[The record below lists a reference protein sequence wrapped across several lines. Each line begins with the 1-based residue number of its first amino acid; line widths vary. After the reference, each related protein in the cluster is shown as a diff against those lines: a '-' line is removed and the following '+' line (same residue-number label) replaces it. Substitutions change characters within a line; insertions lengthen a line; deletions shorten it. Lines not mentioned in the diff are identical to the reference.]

1 MTEADLYLKLTGFCK
16 KCDETGCLEWVG
28 GFGGLNKKT
37 PVFHFPGSRLCR
49 RSMPAYKAAW
59 ILSGKPLKE
68 GQIVYRKCLNYKCV
82 SPEDG
87 HCAAGTTQQM
97 WSNVAKSG
105 KHKGKANRRIASI
118 SSGAKQR
125 TPVEVVRLVEQ
136 LLAAKT
142 KREDIAALTGI
153 NVSTVTDIGH
163 GRHFH
168 SASRQQ
174 LIRGAS
180 VFALA

>member
-1 MTEADLYLKLTGFCK
+1 MNSPDLHLKLTGFCK
-16 KCDETGCLEWVG
+16 KCDESGCLEWIG
-28 GFGGLNKKT
+28 GFGGQSKT
-37 PVFHFPGSRLCR
+37 TPIFHFPGTRLWR

-59 ILSGKPLKE
+59 LLDGRALKK
-68 GQIVYRKCLNYKCV
+68 GQNVYRKCLNHKCV
-82 SPEDG
+82 NPE
-87 HCAAGTTQQM
+87 HCAAGTPREM
-97 WSNVAKSG
+97 WAFIAKTD
-105 KHKGKANRRIASI
+105 KHKGKANRKIANLSN
-118 SSGAKQR
+118 GAKQR
-125 TPVEVVRLVEQ
+125 TSVEVVRQVEQ

-142 KREDIAALTGI
+142 KRKDIAVLTGV

-163 GRHFH
+163 GRHFY